1 MAVSSAQPKRENN
14 GLLNCLSGGYLFDTR
29 VPLFRRLD
37 SALQAYESGELAING
52 DVNMRLYSP
61 DNVPAGLPV
70 PVNGMLVH
78 VNVKKVGSFD
88 YDTGW
93 LGSLQSVASCP

>member
-1 MAVSSAQPKRENN
+1 MYTWPQNPGA
-14 GLLNCLSGGYLFDTR
+14 GCLSGGYLFNTR

-37 SALQAYESGELAING
+37 SALQAYESGELVING

-78 VNVKKVGSFD
+78 VNVKKVGSLD